1 MKEIIYLDTEQMN
14 SIISQLD
21 NGLTTQFGGE
31 TSNQKQTGHSATTG
45 SKVGTGV
52 EGDIKLG
59 AGALI
64 AKLSTSI
71 AANLVTESGESE
83 TSHLELLDG
92 QKDIMNKIFHDK
104 SLDILLALLTENDLL
119 KSKYESDG
127 DFIMFEEVV
136 RILDFNFISQVF
148 NFDNFMSVVDLGDKP
163 DITKEDTATMNR
175 LVKKQESNQP
185 LSKKEVAIFDKNKE
199 AYTEVLAYEN
209 LKETMRIPSEGVAIL
224 DKFLPKSILIKTNN
238 LFAIG
243 QSKYLRDSSEVT
255 LFRNDNGR
263 TASILARVVS
273 KKNIIDLGGNMAGEF
288 STKNLDAIPLKL
300 IEITFGNMG
309 MLTNGDII
317 AIPIAIY
324 YE

>member
-31 TSNQKQTGHSATTG
+31 TSSQKQNGQSTTTESSLG
-45 SKVGTGV
+45 LGA

-71 AANLVTESGESE
+71 AANILTESTESE
-83 TSHLELLDG
+83 TTHLELLDG
-92 QKDIMNKIFHDK
+92 QKEILNKIFHDK
-104 SLDILLALLTENDLL
+104 SLDILLTLLSENDLL
-119 KSKYESDG
+119 KPEYKSDG
-127 DFIMFEEVV
+127 DFIKFEEVA

-148 NFDNFMSVVDLGDKP
+148 NMDNFNSVLSLGDKP
-163 DITKEDTATMNR
+163 NITPNEITIMRKI
-175 LVKKQESNQP
+175 VKKIEENSPLTHKEESVFNKNKDAFEQVLSYE
-185 LSKKEVAIFDKNKE
+185 LSK
-199 AYTEVLAYEN
+199 EN
-209 LKETMRIPSEGVAIL
+209 MRIPSEGIAVL
-224 DKFLPKSILIKTNN
+224 DKFLPKSILIKTNS

-243 QSKYLRDSSEVT
+243 QSKYLRDPSEVT

-263 TASILARVVS
+263 KASILARVVS
-273 KKNIIDLGGNMAGEF
+273 KKDIIESEGQSIGEI
-288 STKNLDAIPLKL
+288 NPNELDSFPLKL
-300 IEITFGNMG
+300 IELTFGSMG
-309 MLTNGDII
+309 MLNDGDII